1 MRILIT
7 GSRRW
12 FDWNTFNDAL
22 NEATKGQSDIVI
34 VHGDCLTG
42 ADSMAKDWA
51 LYQSVIQEPHPAE
64 WDRYGKRAGY
74 VRNADMVKLGA
85 DLCLAFI
92 KNGSPGATM
101 TAEYAEKT
109 GIKTIRYLA

>member
-7 GSRRW
+7 GSRKW

-22 NEATKGQSDIVI
+22 NKATKDQSDIVI
-34 VHGDCLTG
+34 VHGDCPTG

-74 VRNADMVKLGA
+74 VRNAEMVELGA

-92 KNGSPGATM
+92 KFGSPGSTM
-101 TAEYAEKT
+101 TANLAEKK
-109 GIKTIRYLA
+109 GIEVRRYLA